1 MGANNS
7 SLTPLNCI
15 LKNWDRFDPQGLK
28 KTHLVFLCDTAW
40 PRYPLEDGEWWPV
53 GGSLKYNTV
62 LQLDQFCK
70 EQGKW
75 VEVAYVLPFLS
86 LQNMPDLCPKGID
99 LGMKPSAP
107 PYLGLQTGIQTAHME
122 VQTTPV
128 SVRLQTT
135 LVSVETQTI
144 KVRDEMEDRRQR
156 EEEKQVSPIYPW
168 DHMHRAAKETEEQ
181 PHKLSPLYETPT
193 RRNNQSVRVNKPFSY
208 QEIQRIKEDLGDYL
222 EDPEKY
228 IRAFKGVILLY
239 DLTWKD
245 VMYILGQTL
254 TPKSKT

>member
-1 MGANNS
+1 M
-7 SLTPLNCI
+7 
-15 LKNWDRFDPQGLK
+15 
-28 KTHLVFLCDTAW
+28 
-40 PRYPLEDGEWWPV
+40 EDGEWWPV

-144 KVRDEMEDRRQR
+144 KV
-156 EEEKQVSPIYPW
+156 S
-168 DHMHRAAKETEEQ
+168 
-181 PHKLSPLYETPT
+181 
-193 RRNNQSVRVNKPFSY
+193 N
-208 QEIQRIKEDLGDYL
+208 EIQTAHME
-222 EDPEKY
+222 
-228 IRAFKGVILLY
+228 V
-239 DLTWKD
+239 
-245 VMYILGQTL
+245 QT
-254 TPKSKT
+254 TPVSV

>member
-75 VEVAYVLPFLS
+75 VEVAYVLPFFCLR
-86 LQNMPDLCPKGID
+86 NMPDLCPKGID
-99 LGMKPSAP
+99 LGMKPSTP
-107 PYLGLQTGIQTAHME
+107 PILLLCPH
-122 VQTTPV
+122 
-128 SVRLQTT
+128 
-135 LVSVETQTI
+135 
-144 KVRDEMEDRRQR
+144 
-156 EEEKQVSPIYPW
+156 PW
-168 DHMHRAAKETEEQ
+168 DS
-181 PHKLSPLYETPT
+181 KLGFKLPT
-193 RRNNQSVRVNKPFSY
+193 WRSKQ
-208 QEIQRIKEDLGDYL
+208 
-222 EDPEKY
+222 
-228 IRAFKGVILLY
+228 LLSQY
-239 DLTWKD
+239 DFRLLWF
-245 VMYILGQTL
+245 Q
-254 TPKSKT
+254 